1 MTLAYFDCFS
11 GIAGDMILGAFIDL
25 GMDENFFKKEI
36 KKLNLTGYKIDVKK
50 VKKNNIVASD
60 VYIKVN
66 EKQPH
71 RTLKDINDLIDASDL
86 DNDVKN
92 LSKKIFYNLAKAE
105 SKIHNVSIEKIHFH
119 EVGAVDSIIDI
130 VGSAIAKNYFGIK
143 EVYCSPLPLG
153 SGFVVCQHGKIPIP
167 APATKEL
174 LKNVPTYN
182 LDSGHE
188 MVTPTGAA
196 IITTICS
203 NFDKKP
209 DFVNEKIG
217 YGNGKIKSSQPGVL
231 KIVIGDLEKRKK

>member
-1 MTLAYFDCFS
+1 MVTAYFDCFS

-25 GMDENFFKKEI
+25 GMDIDFFKKEI
-36 KKLNLTGYKIDVKK
+36 KKLNISGYKITVKQ
-50 VKKNNIVASD
+50 VKKNNIAASD
-60 VYIKVN
+60 VYIKVS
-66 EKQPH
+66 EKQPC
-71 RTLKDINDLIDASDL
+71 RTLEDINNLIDDSKLTD
-86 DNDVKN
+86 DVKN

-105 SKIHNVSIEKIHFH
+105 SKVHNEPLEKVHFH

-130 VGSAIAKNYFGIK
+130 VGSAIAIKYFGIK
-143 EVYCSPLPLG
+143 EVYCSCLPLG

-174 LKNVPTYN
+174 LVGIPTYE

-209 DFVNEKIG
+209 KLVNEKIG
-217 YGNGKIKSSQPGVL
+217 YGAGKIKSSQPGVL
-231 KIVIGDLEKRKK
+231 KIVLGNL